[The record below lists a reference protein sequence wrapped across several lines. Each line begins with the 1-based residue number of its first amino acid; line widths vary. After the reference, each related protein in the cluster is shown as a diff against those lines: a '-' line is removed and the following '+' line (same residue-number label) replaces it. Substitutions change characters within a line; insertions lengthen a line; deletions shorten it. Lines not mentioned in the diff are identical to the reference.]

1 MSNRHCVDGKASRR
15 SAPRAMPKPSR
26 RKRKKAGVEQG
37 APAVADKAALGAAR
51 AIAATALESARAA
64 DARLREAIDILPQ
77 GIVFLD
83 AEGRYVLWNKQYAEI
98 YKRSADL
105 FEVGRRLEDTLR
117 IGVARGD
124 YPEAK
129 GREEEWLAERL
140 EKLYAP
146 GQRHE
151 QWLSDGRCILIE
163 ERATSDGGIIGLRV
177 DITEMKHR
185 EASFRLMF
193 EENPVAMFV
202 FDQETK
208 AILAAN
214 KAALDHYGF
223 SRDEM
228 LVEVA
233 SRSA

>member
-105 FEVGRRLEDTLR
+105 FEVGAASRIRCASASRAATIRRPR
-117 IGVARGD
+117 AARRSGSRSASRSSTR
-124 YPEAK
+124 PVE
-129 GREEEWLAERL
+129 
-140 EKLYAP
+140 
-146 GQRHE
+146 RHE

-163 ERATSDGGIIGLRV
+163 ERARATAASSACASTSR
-177 DITEMKHR
+177 R
-185 EASFRLMF
+185 
-193 EENPVAMFV
+193 
-202 FDQETK
+202 
-208 AILAAN
+208 
-214 KAALDHYGF
+214 
-223 SRDEM
+223 
-228 LVEVA
+228 
-233 SRSA
+233 